1 MTIIRNFANTAT
13 FLSANGQYASA
24 NLAGLIATNQIT
36 GLAASATTDTT
47 NAANIGSGTLPSA
60 RISGSY
66 TGITGVGTL
75 AAGSVPTSLIT
86 GLAASATTDTT
97 NAANIGSGTLP
108 SARISGSY
116 TGITGVG
123 TLAAGSIPSSLIT
136 GLAASATT
144 DTTNANNITSGT
156 LTVTTIAKAGGV
168 IYENANTISSNYT
181 MTTGRSGMSAGPIT
195 LSTGVTV
202 TLPSGSR
209 WVIL

>member
-1 MTIIRNFANTAT
+1 MTIVRNFANSAVYVSAT
-13 FLSANGQYASA
+13 GQYP
-24 NLAGLIATNQIT
+24 
-36 GLAASATTDTT
+36 
-47 NAANIGSGTLPSA
+47 AANVS
-60 RISGSY
+60 
-66 TGITGVGTL
+66 
-75 AAGSVPTSLIT
+75 
-86 GLAASATTDTT
+86 
-97 NAANIGSGTLP
+97 
-108 SARISGSY
+108 
-116 TGITGVG
+116 
-123 TLAAGSIPSSLIT
+123 

-181 MTTGRSGMSAGPIT
+181 LTTGRSGMSAGPIT